1 MSEFSPAEGEVI
13 IEKQYNSS
21 FEETPLEE
29 TLSRLDVSHI
39 VLTGTAANSCIQA
52 TAYGALY
59 RGYDLTLISD
69 AHTTETMEFE
79 EYVRI
84 EASDIIRELNNVIN

>member
-1 MSEFSPAEGEVI
+1 VSEFSPAEGEVI

-39 VLTGTAANSCIQA
+39 VLTGTAANS
-52 TAYGALY
+52 
-59 RGYDLTLISD
+59 
-69 AHTTETMEFE
+69 
-79 EYVRI
+79 
-84 EASDIIRELNNVIN
+84 